1 MAAYEDDDVVETLC
15 DIVELGFV
23 SIRDGLITQLVK
35 PIENLYVTQWNR
47 WDPTIKYLT
56 DYARHHPDF
65 GGEFFLAAFDG
76 WREYSEPVAPE
87 DRRKVQWLD
96 LSPAERNKFIGIG
109 HAGEPRFRASSDAED
124 APSSVYPEMCRP
136 VLAYN
141 RHFNDQ
147 NVLLLPDSEFLEL
160 DFGRFRSDVAAYD
173 RPFTQKIGRIHWRGS
188 PNVTPGY
195 RYCTPKGLGTD
206 SAHQRNI
213 AVALSQFPGLR
224 GVLDASFA
232 HAHLPEMLRYK
243 YQLNLDGMVS
253 AWSGTYW
260 KLLSDSVVINAPSH
274 WEHWYSRDLIA
285 DEHYIQMPSMEPQA
299 FLDTYEWCERNPAKC
314 QAIAA
319 AGTALAK
326 RVVNYEYAVSEYK
339 IH

>member
-1 MAAYEDDDVVETLC
+1 MAADADVSETLR

-23 SIRDGLITQLVK
+23 SVRDGRVTEAVK
-35 PIENLYVTQWNR
+35 PIENLQVSQWGR
-47 WDPTIKYLT
+47 WEPTVKYLS
-56 DYARHHPDF
+56 DYARNHPDF
-65 GGEFFLAAFDG
+65 GGEFFVAAFDG
-76 WREYSEPVAPE
+76 WREYSEPIAPEHRRRVQWLNLPPE
-87 DRRKVQWLD
+87 DRQRL
-96 LSPAERNKFIGIG
+96 FIGKG
-109 HAGEPRFRASSDAED
+109 NAGEPRFRASATADA
-124 APSSVYPEMCRP
+124 ATVFPELCRP
-136 VLAYN
+136 ILAYN
-141 RHFNDQ
+141 RHVHDQ
-147 NVLLLPDSEFLEL
+147 NVLLLPDSEFLESG
-160 DFGRFRSDVAAYD
+160 FGRFRAGVAAQD
-173 RPFTQKIGRIHWRGS
+173 PPFTQKIARIHWRGS

-206 SAHQRNI
+206 RAHQRNI

-232 HAHLPEMLRYK
+232 HAPLPEMLRYK

-260 KLLSDSVVINAPSH
+260 KLLSNSVVISAPSH

-285 DEHYIQMPSMEPQA
+285 GEHYIQMPSMEPQA